1 MNAQE
6 ANSFST
12 TGRQDSP
19 MWQERSLSHSDRE
32 AFRTCRKSYKDRKT
46 RAKRVKRETPQ
57 FVGDL
62 THLGTAV
69 DDSAERE
76 KLLSKQLE
84 RVPEAD
90 REEVEATVRELI
102 ANDAAMETEGAV
114 DVQKE
119 KLIRWTDPETG
130 WDLVAKPDSMGFVV
144 DDARDR
150 EVLEVVDKKTA
161 YTVKE
166 SHIKQLLF
174 FGMVASLSMMESFL
188 GSIKLVARALRGKEE
203 KVLWYS
209 RARTPQNLREVR
221 ADIYEIEKSIETDSF
236 PPTTGMHCN
245 RCPFREGCD
254 AFKAWTEQDQAGAT
268 DVGEASRRDRGSK
281 GRRPFYLSRRRYA

>member
-1 MNAQE
+1 
-6 ANSFST
+6 
-12 TGRQDSP
+12 
-19 MWQERSLSHSDRE
+19 LSHSDRE